1 MSLHDSIFYLWRFRG
16 TATITSNQQLVNC
29 SCNKIKTQE
38 HGAVAFI
45 TERSS
50 NLALYF
56 YSHIRS
62 QSQGVSPVLKV
73 WIQISF

>member
-1 MSLHDSIFYLWRFRG
+1 MSLHDSIIYLWRLRG

-29 SCNKIKTQE
+29 SGNKIKTQE
-38 HGAVAFI
+38 HGTVAFI

-50 NLALYF
+50 SLALYF
-56 YSHIRS
+56 HSHIQS

-73 WIQISF
+73 WIQIPF